1 MMETKIT
8 ANRQKLIYLLM
19 ITLIFSAMSGTI
31 FNIVL
36 PQISEEFELSIS
48 EVSWISSAYGLI
60 YAIGAVTYGK
70 LADLYKLKKLLT
82 IGLLLFAGG
91 SLLGLVSQTFW
102 LILVAR
108 CLQAMGAA
116 AIPATAMIIPIRY
129 FPPKNRG
136 YASGMAAS
144 GLAIGTAVGPIIS
157 ALIIS
162 IAHWRW
168 LFSIT
173 LLILLVL
180 PFYRKYLGDEVGEGG
195 SFDWIGCLSLCGTIV
210 MLLLGVSN
218 GSWFFLAGSL
228 LFLILFIARI
238 QKATDPFIQPKLF
251 KNKQYTFSLVL
262 FFLVNAIGYSLYFLS
277 PILLS
282 AVQNLSSNWIGFAL
296 VPAAVASAVLG
307 RKGGSLAD
315 KKGTSYLFFIA
326 SGLLIIC
333 FLLLFTF
340 TESSPI
346 WIAGF
351 LISGNVGQTF
361 MMIAMTLFVSFIL
374 PKEQTGV
381 GMGLLS
387 MTNFISASIA
397 TGIYAKIV
405 DIGANNH
412 INPLVSDSSSFIY
425 SNIYFVLFILHA
437 GILLTYYFMI
447 AKGYR
452 NKVQLNT
459 RIKA

>member
-1 MMETKIT
+1 METKIT
-8 ANRQKLIYLLM
+8 ANNQKLIFLLM
-19 ITLIFSAMSGTI
+19 VTLIFSAMSGTI

-70 LADLYKLKKLLT
+70 LADLYKLKNLLT
-82 IGLLLFAGG
+82 VGLLLFAGG

-144 GLAIGTAVGPIIS
+144 GLAIGTAIGPIIS

-195 SFDWIGCLSLCGTIV
+195 GFDWIGCASLGGTVV

-218 GSWFFLAGSL
+218 GSWFLLVGSL
-228 LFLILFIARI
+228 PLLILFIARI
-238 QKATDPFIQPKLF
+238 HKASDPFVQPKLF

-262 FFLVNAIGYSLYFLS
+262 FFLINSIGYSLYFLS
-277 PILLS
+277 PLLLS
-282 AVQNLSSNWIGFAL
+282 NVQNLSSNWIGFVL
-296 VPAAVASAVLG
+296 VPAAVASAVFG
-307 RKGGSLAD
+307 RKGGKLAD
-315 KKGTSYLFFIA
+315 KKGASFLFFIT

-333 FLLLFTF
+333 FMLLFTF

-387 MTNFISASIA
+387 MSNFISASIA

-412 INPLVSDSSSFIY
+412 INPLVSNSSSFIY

-437 GILLTYYFMI
+437 GILLLYYFLLV
-447 AKGYR
+447 KGYR

-459 RIKA
+459 RLKA